1 MARDVPEEL
10 FLYRT
15 GMKEKIIL
23 LEFSASVI
31 LSCLHEFFF
40 FSLILLWLTFQT
52 ISVSPASV
60 AHCYCFF
67 SWRRDF
73 IICVRLWS
81 LNVNLIEVR
90 FLDGCIG

>member
-40 FSLILLWLTFQT
+40 FFFNFALVDLSNNISFSGLCGPLLL
-52 ISVSPASV
+52 
-60 AHCYCFF
+60 
-67 SWRRDF
+67 
-73 IICVRLWS
+73 L
-81 LNVNLIEVR
+81 
-90 FLDGCIG
+90 FLVEEGLYYLC